1 MVKIVFSSHAK
12 WQLLERKI
20 SEREVLE
27 TVEKPDNI
35 TQQPNGRF
43 QALKTKERQGKEYLL
58 VVIYEGTPL
67 VQEIVTVFY
76 TSKIKKYL

>member
-12 WQLLERKI
+12 WQLVERKI

-27 TVEKPDNI
+27 TIGKPASI
-35 TQQPNGRF
+35 VRQPNGRF
-43 QALKTKERQGKEYLL
+43 QALKIREREGKKYLL
-58 VVIYEGTPL
+58 VIIYEETSS
-67 VQEIVTVFY
+67 VQEIITVFY